1 MAAAEKVVRAAIS
14 GPEQLK
20 PTVARYQP
28 NYRDYPL
35 SPKPLFDYDL
45 TGLSMP
51 NALHATHRFPVDGEY
66 VFSIVPEAPASWFG
80 SGRDGLLVGRQA
92 GKSLEVDAP
101 SDGSSLDLFG
111 QAREFKMFVPAG
123 EHWIAGSV
131 LHLYEGLPASYGGP
145 KPSNRPVPPEKPF
158 RPRPGLTPQQIEE
171 IRVLR
176 QVPANR
182 VYIHYVEI
190 TGPYNQA
197 KGPSPES
204 LKKVLTCGHL
214 NGKHLPSCERK
225 IISDIGAP
233 GVPPSCFPTG
243 IAALP
248 ETGGACRAT
257 GRHVF

>member
-1 MAAAEKVVRAAIS
+1 MAAAEKVVRAAIF

-51 NALHATHRFPVDGEY
+51 NALHATHRFPVEASTSSASCRKARRPHGSDPVEMAFWFDGKQ
-66 VFSIVPEAPASWFG
+66 VKV
-80 SGRDGLLVGRQA
+80 
-92 GKSLEVDAP
+92 LEVDAP

-123 EHWIAGSV
+123 EHWIAGRSSTFMKDC
-131 LHLYEGLPASYGGP
+131 PPSYGGP

-171 IRVLR
+171 MRVLR

-190 TGPYNQA
+190 TGTVQ
-197 KGPSPES
+197 
-204 LKKVLTCGHL
+204 
-214 NGKHLPSCERK
+214 
-225 IISDIGAP
+225 P
-233 GVPPSCFPTG
+233 G
-243 IAALP
+243 
-248 ETGGACRAT
+248 
-257 GRHVF
+257 